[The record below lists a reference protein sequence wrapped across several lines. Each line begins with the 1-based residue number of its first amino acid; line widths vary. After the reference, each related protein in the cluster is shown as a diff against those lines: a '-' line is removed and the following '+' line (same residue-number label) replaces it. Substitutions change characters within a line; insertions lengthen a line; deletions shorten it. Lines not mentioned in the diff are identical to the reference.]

1 MPISKVL
8 LPLLQLPLR
17 LCQLGLLHL
26 SSRPLGDFVKLIL
39 VGGFIIDA
47 IGPKIEMGLP
57 QLMLHLDIILVGVS
71 GGGPSAGIRRLVGRP
86 VRRLFRLSLLR
97 VSNREMRL
105 LDLLGNLFI

>member
-17 LCQLGLLHL
+17 LCQLRLLHL
-26 SSRPLGDFVKLIL
+26 SSRSLGDFVELIL

-57 QLMLHLDIILVGVS
+57 QLMLHLDIILVGVG

-86 VRRLFRLSLLR
+86 VRCLFRLGLLW
-97 VSNREMRL
+97 VSYGEMRL